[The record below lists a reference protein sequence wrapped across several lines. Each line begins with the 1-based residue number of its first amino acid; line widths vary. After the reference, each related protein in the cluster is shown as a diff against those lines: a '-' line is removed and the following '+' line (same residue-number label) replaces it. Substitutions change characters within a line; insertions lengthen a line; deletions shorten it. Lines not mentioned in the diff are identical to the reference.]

1 MVYASYDLIEEAV
14 PWDFEVNP
22 STVLLTIKLSLD
34 DILNIPVWPLQY
46 STIPVEESDSTVSPI
61 IKSFGLRSTLNWGKY
76 FSGMILPLELIASK
90 FPGIVP
96 ASRLSRE

>member
-1 MVYASYDLIEEAV
+1 MVYESYDLTEEAV
-14 PWDFEVNP
+14 PWDLDVNP
-22 STVLLTIKLSLD
+22 SISLLITKLSLD

-76 FSGMILPLELIASK
+76 FSGIILPLELISSK
-90 FPGIVP
+90 FPGIAP
-96 ASRLSRE
+96 ASRVLRE